1 MHGSSNQ
8 RWAGVALLAGVT
20 YFVVGRV
27 FALPA
32 NHVQAWRLAAW
43 MVSGVVFAAHIG
55 YEHFTLR
62 NSPRL
67 GAWHTS
73 TAVAIGAMALAI
85 AGMVHSLSVAPTI
98 RPAWLLA
105 LVLWPAITGI
115 PAFLA
120 ALVAGTVLT
129 RLSRRPSVR

>member
-1 MHGSSNQ
+1 M
-8 RWAGVALLAGVT
+8 ALLAGVT
-20 YFVVGRV
+20 YFVVGRA

-43 MVSGVVFAAHIG
+43 MVSGIVFAAHIG

-62 NSPRL
+62 NSPGVAAL
-67 GAWHTS
+67 HTA
-73 TAVAIGAMALAI
+73 TAVAIGAIALAI
-85 AGMVHSLSVAPTI
+85 AGMIHSLSVAPTV

-120 ALVAGTVLT
+120 ALLAGTVLT
-129 RLSRRPSVR
+129 RLSRKPSVR